1 MDLKLEQ
8 RANIKFCVK
17 LGKSVTETLEMLKQA
32 YGNKAMRRARC
43 FEWHSRFKRD
53 RTPLEDAERSGR
65 PSTSTTPENVE
76 EIERIVRQ
84 DRRTTIKEVAE
95 ASEGGHSAQTT
106 STVARWQ
113 MGAPS

>member
-8 RANIKFCVK
+8 RANIKLYVK
-17 LGKSVTETLEMLKQA
+17 LGKSVTDTPEMLKQA
-32 YGNKAMRRARC
+32 YGNEAMRRAKRSEC
-43 FEWHSRFKRD
+43 HSRIKRG
-53 RTPLEDAERSGR
+53 RTSLEDAERSGR

-76 EIERIVRQ
+76 RIEQIVRQ
-84 DRRTTIKEVAE
+84 DRRITIKEVAE

-113 MGAPS
+113 LGASS